1 MGVVQ
6 GGATFG
12 VARLWRDWSLMLALQ
27 DVGGKTAISAALAP
41 RAGTRRVLSAREL
54 DVLRGAAA
62 GLTSGA
68 IALELSISPATVKRH
83 FENIFAKLRV
93 HDRTA
98 AVAYALRAGLIT

>member
-1 MGVVQ
+1 
-6 GGATFG
+6 
-12 VARLWRDWSLMLALQ
+12 MLALP
-27 DVGGKTAISAALAP
+27 DVGSQTAMSAMRVP
-41 RAGTRRVLSAREL
+41 RANEARALSAREL

-68 IALELSISPATVKRH
+68 IALQLSISPATVKRH

-98 AVAYALRAGLIT
+98 AVAYALRAGLID